1 MTRREYLDKLS
12 NLLSDLDSAERQDAL
27 NYYEDYFDEAGLG
40 EEDQVMESVDS
51 PEKVAK
57 NIFAGI
63 DNESED
69 QGVFTETGYSTYEE
83 DSKNELVKRRDLR
96 DKKGFLIIALIL
108 VIFALPVLGPIF
120 GSIWGILFGLIG
132 AAFGVIF
139 GVFILGIALVIGGLA
154 GAISIIVTMM
164 GQPFGMILG
173 LGAMLILIAVGIL
186 LTVLGVWIV
195 SKLLPLVLGWLGDL
209 FHKLVDRKKVNGD
222 E

>member
-40 EEDQVMESVDS
+40 ADDQVMESVDS

-57 NIFAGI
+57 NIFAGM

-83 DSKNELVKRRDLR
+83 DSKNELIKRKDLR

-108 VIFALPVLGPIF
+108 VVFALPVLGPLF
-120 GSIWGILFGLIG
+120 GTVWGILFGIIG
-132 AAFGVIF
+132 AALGVIF
-139 GVFILGIALVIGGLA
+139 GVLLLGIALIVGGLA
-154 GAISIIVTMM
+154 GIIGLFVTMM
-164 GQPFGMILG
+164 GQPFGLVLG
-173 LGAMLILIAVGIL
+173 LGIMFVLIALGIV
-186 LTVLGVWIV
+186 LTALGVWIV
-195 SKLLPLVLGWLGDL
+195 AKLLPMVLGWLGDL
-209 FHKLVDRKKVNGD
+209 FQRLFNRKKVSED